1 MAKGTNRDIAR
12 RELVRLLEGLDCYRS
27 WKISCI
33 ERDKG
38 VVTEDDLNQ
47 VVMPSSFFLQV
58 FDETKGSSS
67 VAVIKEV
74 RKWYSQTASDLF
86 YIVNSDD
93 EAWAADARQFLENFP
108 KEVGFDFY
116 AEAGLLRKVADKALK
131 SRKITNQGDYYSL
144 RELENDASQ
153 SVVSSKELTE
163 ISELLREFANNANVR

>member
-1 MAKGTNRDIAR
+1 MTKGSDRDTAR
-12 RELVRLLEGLDCYRS
+12 RELVRLLEGLECYRS

-33 ERDKG
+33 DRDKG

-67 VAVIKEV
+67 AAVIKEV
-74 RKWYSQTASDLF
+74 QQWYSHTASDLR
-86 YIVNSDD
+86 YMMNSGD
-93 EAWAADARQFLENFP
+93 EAWTADARQFLKDFP
-108 KEVGFDFY
+108 GEVGFDFY

-144 RELENDASQ
+144 RELENDVSQ
-153 SVVSSKELTE
+153 SVLSSEELAE
-163 ISELLREFANNANVR
+163 ISELLREFENNANVR